1 MLEIFVTGLL
11 EEKDHLIITKK
22 SLHFTKLK
30 SWTIKE
36 GKMQIRVLQMHA
48 LNVHDVRDMS
58 LFLRHWSNSEQ
69 TKQFLEIDRNLMSKQ
84 NNF

>member
-1 MLEIFVTGLL
+1 M
-11 EEKDHLIITKK
+11 EEKGHLIIAKK
-22 SLHFTKLK
+22 ALHLTKLK
-30 SWTIKE
+30 SWSVKE
-36 GKMQIRVLQMHA
+36 GKMQIRVLKMYT
-48 LNVHDVRDMS
+48 LNEHDVGDMS